1 MKQILWLL
9 LLLPLAAWG
18 QGGAPAAY
26 NSNILG
32 RQVYGTVLLQS
43 SDGVNSLGINA
54 ANPLPMTCISGCTG
68 GGGSSVVTQPT
79 ASLLNATVVGTGT
92 FATQSAIT
100 AAAGSQVDIGTGG
113 SPAANTVNA
122 NLKNI
127 NTTLGSPLQ
136 AGGVVSVSNLPASQP
151 VTNAGT
157 FATQSSQGVAG
168 ALSNGWP
175 AKITDGTNVLG
186 TAANPLFVEG
196 AFGGSFLLITSQTA
210 GSVGAGTAGSV
221 SDLVGGVY
229 NSTLPTLTTGQQAGI
244 QLDSN
249 GRQLVVTTPAANANT
264 TTNSSS
270 TVTTG
275 GTFQQISASN
285 TSRKS
290 LEFQN
295 ICNASGQPCGATH
308 TADNCYLFFGTTGA
322 ATKNTSITLAP
333 GASYGRYVGSVPSDA
348 LQFTCDTTADP
359 FVANVQ

>member
-1 MKQILWLL
+1 MKKFLALFF
-9 LLLPLAAWG
+9 LPLAALA
-18 QGGAPAAY
+18 QTQFPTAAGPY
-26 NSNILG
+26 VN
-32 RQVYGTVLLQS
+32 VLQWV
-43 SDGVNSLGINA
+43 DGSGVA
-54 ANPLPMTCISGCTG
+54 HAVTTANPVPMTCTSGCTG

-79 ASLLNATVVGTGT
+79 ASLLNATIVGTGT

-100 AAAGSQVDIGTGG
+100 AAAGSQVDIGTGS

-122 NLKNI
+122 NLKTI
-127 NTTLGSPLQ
+127 NATLGTPLQ
-136 AGGVVSVSNLPASQP
+136 AGGSVTQ
-151 VTNAGT
+151 GT
-157 FATQSSQGVAG
+157 AA
-168 ALSNGWP
+168 ALSGGWP
-175 AKITDGTNVLG
+175 VKVTDGTNVLG
-186 TAANPLFVEG
+186 TSTNPIFVQG
-196 AFGGSFLLITSQTA
+196 AFGSVYLLTTTSALGSPT
-210 GSVGAGTAGSV
+210 GGTAGTQ
-221 SDLVGGVY
+221 SDLIGGVY
-229 NSTLPTLTTGQQAGI
+229 NSSLPSLTTGQQAAI
-244 QLDSN
+244 QLDSS

-308 TADNCYLFFGTTGA
+308 TADNCYLFFGATGS